1 VKIKL
6 VFKTSNF
13 AYTAPITVLKSS
25 FSKNKALNVSIFKND
40 QLINKIDLTV
50 LPKFHQYNLTQWKY
64 TLENFF
70 NNNSL
75 NLLHVS
81 LEKPLFNM
89 VENRP
94 ENFFEGELLFIIES
108 ILFLVIEHCVPEVL
122 NPVNNRI
129 KINAL
134 YSKSIKMDSIPECIK
149 IKISP
154 DTQNLDQTI
163 ELLNNLFKNKPD
175 IRIRLDGNRQF
186 ELLELTNYIEQLE
199 KSCGP
204 ILFSAIEFLEEPFKN
219 LYDVH
224 IFNQI
229 YSYKI
234 ALDESLLTYKNQLTL
249 LGKLS
254 VGTYLILKPILFG
267 ISKSYEILVHA
278 SQLNQNVVISSAYE
292 PATAIRPLLF
302 LAALSPSNHHGF
314 DTLKFLP
321 KHLSIQ
327 SDNYCLKF

>member
-1 VKIKL
+1 MKIKL

-25 FSKNKALNVSIFKND
+25 LNKNEVLNVSIFKD
-40 QLINKIDLTV
+40 DKLINKLDLSV
-50 LPKFHQYNLTQWKY
+50 LPKFHQYNLAQWKY
-64 TLENFF
+64 TLDNFF

-75 NLLHVS
+75 NLLQVN
-81 LEKPLFNM
+81 LEKAFFNM
-89 VENRP
+89 VENCP
-94 ENFFEGELLFIIES
+94 ENVFDGELLFIIES
-108 ILFLVIEHCVPEVL
+108 VLFLVIEHCLPEVL
-122 NPVNNRI
+122 NQINKNI

-134 YSKSIKMDSIPECIK
+134 YSNSLKMDSIPECLK

-154 DTQNLDQTI
+154 DSKNLDQTI
-163 ELLNNLFKNKPD
+163 KLLKNLLKNRPD

-186 ELLELTNYIEQLE
+186 ELVDLTNYIEQLE
-199 KSCGP
+199 KACGP
-204 ILFSAIEFLEEPFKN
+204 LLFPAIEYLEEPLKN
-219 LYDVH
+219 LYDIH

-234 ALDESLLTYKNQLTL
+234 ALDESLWVYKNQLSL
-249 LGKLS
+249 FGKLS

-267 ISKSYEILVHA
+267 ISKSYEIVNYA
-278 SQLNQNVVISSAYE
+278 SQFNHKVIISSAYE
-292 PATAIRPLLF
+292 PASAIRPLLF
-302 LAALSPSNHHGF
+302 LAALNPNNHHGF

-321 KHLSIQ
+321 KNLSIL